1 MSVSVILRTRDE
13 APRLRLTLASL
24 AREDAEV
31 VVVDDGSTDAT
42 AAMITAAA
50 RAMTV
55 VPVRHVIAQ
64 GRAAASNAGAAAATG
79 DLLIFLDGDTLA
91 GPGMVAAHR
100 AAHADAGDRIG
111 RGETWHLRC
120 TRLLADPET
129 GTAWPHATAQVDALP
144 PAEREALRITQAQV
158 AEDFAAIVRRA
169 APGIY
174 PGVAPRRLH
183 AAEMRALAER
193 PDSPWLWAAASGSN
207 FSVPRDV
214 FDAAGGFDPAL
225 DINEHRELA
234 YRMVRGGARMVPVTA
249 ARTFHMIHRSGWRD
263 PLTED
268 GWEGAFRRA
277 HPDAPLDRLKQWWQ
291 ALSRDDAAEWI
302 DDAA

>member
-24 AREDAEV
+24 ALEEAEI

-42 AAMITAAA
+42 AAVIAEAGRTMP
-50 RAMTV
+50 V
-55 VPVRHVIAQ
+55 VPVRHATAQ
-64 GRAAASNAGAAAATG
+64 GRAAAANAGAAAATG

-100 AAHADAGDRIG
+100 AAHGQRGDRIG

-120 TRLLADPET
+120 TRLLADPQT
-129 GTAWPHATAQVDALP
+129 GSAWPHAAAQLAALPGAERDALRVTRAQV
-144 PAEREALRITQAQV
+144 TG
-158 AEDFAAIVRRA
+158 DFAAIVRRA

-207 FSVPRDV
+207 LSVPRSLFRAV
-214 FDAAGGFDPAL
+214 GGFDPAL

-234 YRMVRGGARMVPVTA
+234 FRLVGGGARMMPVA
-249 ARTFHMIHRSGWRD
+249 EARTFHMIHRSGWRD
-263 PLTED
+263 PLADD
-268 GWEGAFRRA
+268 GWERAFRRS